1 MDKEIEVVTL
11 EDNCD
16 YVILLEVNMD
26 ADRYMILSKEDNPN
40 VVLVRKV
47 VVDNGD
53 EYLEE
58 VKNKEIENRVME
70 KFVHDFV
77 SI

>member
-11 EDNCD
+11 EDNGD

-26 ADRYMILSKEDNPN
+26 ADRYMVLSKEDDTN

-47 VVDNGD
+47 VVD
-53 EYLEE
+53 
-58 VKNKEIENRVME
+58 NKEIENRVME